1 LAKPDPDF
9 PKILYQVPLY
19 FRRGIT
25 VKYDIIIENGRVID
39 GAGNP
44 WFRADVGI
52 VGDRIEA
59 IGMLENATGDR
70 RIDATG
76 LVVSPGFIDIHS
88 HSDYNVLIDPMVQ
101 SKIRQGV
108 TTEVVGMCGGSAA
121 PMNAEVRTYREK
133 YMRARLGEDFEF
145 DWSTM
150 GEYMDRVNASGASF
164 NVAPIVGHGTVRQ
177 NVMGY
182 EDREPSSSELDE
194 MRELVA
200 GAMADGAWGMSTGL
214 IYIPGVYSKTDELIE
229 LAKVLPEYGGIYFS
243 HIRGEGATLFESV
256 EEAITSGREARVPVQ
271 IAHFKASGKDHWG
284 KTVES
289 LRLVEEGRESGVDV
303 TFDQYP
309 YIASSTGL
317 SSYLPAW
324 VQEGGAD
331 MLLERISDPETRAEI
346 STEPTRSA
354 GDWSSVMV
362 ASAKDHTQ
370 YEGKMISEIAE
381 IEGKSEMD
389 TVFGLLI
396 AENAQ
401 VSVVSFGIS
410 EEDVRRVMASPFGM
424 VGSDGSAVS
433 PEGIL
438 GRGKPHP
445 RFYGTF
451 PRVIGH
457 YVREGVL
464 NLQEAVRKMTS
475 APAQRLGMWDRGLI
489 KEGFKA
495 DVTVFDPDKVKDEA
509 TFVDPHRYASGIP
522 YVIVN
527 GTVVVDGGEHTGALP
542 GRALKKN
549 L

>member
-1 LAKPDPDF
+1 M
-9 PKILYQVPLY
+9 
-19 FRRGIT
+19 
-25 VKYDIIIENGRVID
+25 KYDIIIENGRVID

-59 IGMLENATGDR
+59 VGKLENATGDR

-88 HSDYNVLIDPMVQ
+88 HSDYYVLIDPLVQ

-121 PMNAEVRTYREK
+121 PMNAEVRAYREK

-150 GEYMDRVNASGASF
+150 GDYIERVNASGASF
-164 NVAPIVGHGTVRQ
+164 NVVPIVGHGTVRQ

-182 EDREPSSSELDE
+182 EDREPSSSELEE
-194 MRELVA
+194 MKGLVA

-214 IYIPGVYSKTDELIE
+214 IYIPGIFSKTDELIE
-229 LAKVLPEYGGIYFS
+229 LAKVLLEYGGVYFS
-243 HIRGEGATLFESV
+243 HIRGEGATLLDAV
-256 EEAITSGREARVPVQ
+256 NEAIKIGEESGVPVQ
-271 IAHFKASGKDHWG
+271 VAHFKASGKEHWG

-289 LRLVEEGRESGVDV
+289 LKLVEAGRARGVDV

-331 MLLERISDPETRAEI
+331 MLLERICDPETRAKI
-346 STEPTRSA
+346 STEPTRIA
-354 GDWSSVMV
+354 GDWSSIMV
-362 ASAKDHTQ
+362 ASAKEHTQ
-370 YEGKMISEIAE
+370 YEGKTITEIAE
-381 IEGKSEMD
+381 IEGKNEMD
-389 TVFGLLI
+389 TVFDLLI

-401 VSVVSFGIS
+401 VSVISFGIS
-410 EEDVRRVMASPFGM
+410 EEDVRRVMASPFGL

-475 APAQRLGMWDRGLI
+475 APAQRLGLWDRGLI